1 MHKRLRCAEDMI
13 MCEIEKQLT
22 NIQCAD
28 TKELGEAI
36 DMVKD
41 IEEAIYYIT
50 SSKAMKEKEEMEKEE
65 VEEEEMEMKM
75 EERDHR
81 KGKSFLSRKR
91 YMEAKE
97 WNKDK
102 AYLLKELEKYMID
115 VTADIMEIVE
125 DASMEEKQY
134 LEKKVNS
141 LASKIGQMK

>member
-13 MCEIEKQLT
+13 MCEIEKQLM
-22 NIQCAD
+22 NIQCVN

-41 IEEAIYYIT
+41 IEEAIYYLT
-50 SSKAMKEKEEMEKEE
+50 SSNAMKDHDMEDEEDMEDENDYRE
-65 VEEEEMEMKM
+65 
-75 EERDHR
+75 
-81 KGKSFLSRKR
+81 GKSFLSRKR

-115 VTADIMEIVE
+115 VTSDIMEIVE
-125 DASMEEKQY
+125 DASAEEKQY